1 MNKVRINKLIFVF
14 GLLLFCLIIIRLI
27 YLNISEKIDGIN
39 LSEFSENRN
48 TTKETLYAT
57 RGTIYDSN
65 KEILAQTVDSYKII
79 AYLDKSRSKNSTT
92 PHHVVDKELTAQK
105 LAPILNMTE
114 ERILEILNQDNLYQ
128 VEFGTHGKGLTELQ
142 KEEIESLK
150 LPGIDFIASSKRY
163 YPNLDFAS
171 YTLGYV
177 QTNEE
182 TQEMNG
188 EMGVELY
195 YNKELAGTNGSLEYQ
210 KDANG
215 YTLINSPVIQIDKID
230 GVDIY
235 LTIDSNVQLI
245 VERAFNEYF
254 ESSGAKTGGMVV
266 ADAKTGKILATT
278 SRPSFDPNVKDIQN
292 YMDPLISVAFEPG
305 STMKTYTYMCAM
317 EKGTYKGDDTYMS
330 GSISLS
336 GFTIRDWNKT
346 GWGQITYDYG
356 YMQSSNIGIANLI
369 ANNYIN
375 KDDLLSCFEK
385 MGFGQKTGIELPNE
399 VSGKVSFKYDVEVA
413 TAGFGQGI
421 TTTPIQH
428 IRALTSIS
436 NDGYLLNPT
445 IIEKIVDPNT
455 KKTIYEYKDR
465 KGTKV
470 VSEQTVSKI
479 KELMYSVVNNEQ
491 GTGYKYHIDGYN
503 IIGKTGTA
511 ELINPST
518 GRYYPT
524 SVADIKSFEGMYPK
538 DNPKFIFYIY
548 LERSSSNK
556 MPEILKSVL
565 SDIETYYNITK
576 INTSSNSVYKME
588 NFINKSIDS
597 ARSTLDLNGVKYEVL
612 GDGKKI
618 VSQYPISK
626 TSVNGKVFLLT
637 NGNINDIPNIIGYS
651 RKDAINLT
659 NILNLEYTIE
669 GTGYVSEYQVERDE
683 NGKMIKIN
691 IKLSDK
697 YQ

>member
-266 ADAKTGKILATT
+266 ADAKTGKILA
-278 SRPSFDPNVKDIQN
+278 RI
-292 YMDPLISVAFEPG
+292 
-305 STMKTYTYMCAM
+305 
-317 EKGTYKGDDTYMS
+317 
-330 GSISLS
+330 
-336 GFTIRDWNKT
+336 
-346 GWGQITYDYG
+346 
-356 YMQSSNIGIANLI
+356 
-369 ANNYIN
+369 
-375 KDDLLSCFEK
+375 
-385 MGFGQKTGIELPNE
+385 
-399 VSGKVSFKYDVEVA
+399 
-413 TAGFGQGI
+413 
-421 TTTPIQH
+421 
-428 IRALTSIS
+428 
-436 NDGYLLNPT
+436 
-445 IIEKIVDPNT
+445 
-455 KKTIYEYKDR
+455 
-465 KGTKV
+465 
-470 VSEQTVSKI
+470 
-479 KELMYSVVNNEQ
+479 
-491 GTGYKYHIDGYN
+491 
-503 IIGKTGTA
+503 
-511 ELINPST
+511 
-518 GRYYPT
+518 
-524 SVADIKSFEGMYPK
+524 
-538 DNPKFIFYIY
+538 
-548 LERSSSNK
+548 
-556 MPEILKSVL
+556 
-565 SDIETYYNITK
+565 
-576 INTSSNSVYKME
+576 
-588 NFINKSIDS
+588 
-597 ARSTLDLNGVKYEVL
+597 
-612 GDGKKI
+612 
-618 VSQYPISK
+618 
-626 TSVNGKVFLLT
+626 
-637 NGNINDIPNIIGYS
+637 
-651 RKDAINLT
+651 
-659 NILNLEYTIE
+659 
-669 GTGYVSEYQVERDE
+669 
-683 NGKMIKIN
+683 
-691 IKLSDK
+691 
-697 YQ
+697 